1 MKILLAVDGSRHAR
15 WAESWVAVAKD
26 QAHSV
31 EVFYVTPVV
40 LPGTAGA
47 PSVTEALRDNGR
59 RMVKAVA
66 QGFSGRFK
74 TSVRVEE
81 SHDVAGALLERAEAV
96 KARLV
101 VMGARGLTPLK
112 TFFLGSVSH
121 RVTRHAKMPVL
132 VARRPPR
139 KALRVLV
146 AIDGSAESF
155 RALAFLEVLGL
166 PSDARLTL
174 VHVVSE
180 PVAFWI
186 PETGFPGGYGNV
198 AAYQE
203 SLKALRTQGEKI
215 LGKAK
220 ESLAGRFASVRTRLM
235 EGHPAG
241 NILSAA
247 EGADLVVLGHR
258 GLSAV
263 DRFLMGS
270 VSQRV
275 SSHAPCSVLIV
286 P

>member
-15 WAESWVAVAKD
+15 WAEAWLGVSTGKPHA
-26 QAHSV
+26 V
-31 EVFYVTPVV
+31 EVFYVTPAV

-59 RMVKAVA
+59 RMVEAVA
-66 QGFSGRFK
+66 AGFSRRFK
-74 TSVRVEE
+74 TTTRVEE
-81 SHDVAGALLERAEAV
+81 SHDVAGTLPGRAESLRAG
-96 KARLV
+96 LM

-121 RVTRHAKMPVL
+121 RVSRHAKIPVL

-139 KALRVLV
+139 KSLRVLAAV
-146 AIDGSAESF
+146 DGSAESL
-155 RALAFLEVLGL
+155 RALNFLDTFGL
-166 PSDARLTL
+166 PSNARLTL

-203 SLKALRTQGEKI
+203 SLKALRARGEQ
-215 LGKAK
+215 LLLKARK
-220 ESLAGRFASVRTRLM
+220 SLSDRFASVQTRLM

-241 NILSAA
+241 NLLKAA
-247 EGADLVVLGHR
+247 ERADVIGMGHL
-258 GLSAV
+258 GLSAG
-263 DRFLMGS
+263 DRGLMGAGLAA
-270 VSQRV
+270 V
-275 SSHAPCSVLIV
+275 SSHAACCVVLGA
-286 P
+286 